1 MGAYQNEIKK
11 SHNLRM
17 EEVIHICKQLLPEEW
32 KRMPY
37 RHPEL
42 LNGLNLLHSEEG
54 MNAYMAAYGEMHM
67 MKCRAALQ
75 NVPYDNLQGSIEI
88 VDWGCG
94 QGIGSMCAIETLEQH
109 DKLMWLKKVTLVEPS
124 PFTLQ
129 RAKENITCA
138 TNGGITILSVNCY
151 LPGDDSQD
159 EIEGISYNMQN
170 VIHVF
175 SNILDVINIDLRKLA
190 KMISTS
196 GHKHYILCIG
206 PVNYQSYRIEQ
217 FCSIFG
223 EQELF
228 SNIHDSAYGRTSD
241 TYHIFTC
248 KTKCFVYNGN
258 PLNFGNMDNVVIPTM
273 VDNTTI
279 YGEYDP
285 MLSVQNGLISKATA
299 DLFSIF
305 SKVLRDEDILLLK
318 PNINGD
324 RPDMVIVRP
333 NKGILLVH
341 VFEDDLSNYHFFQQS
356 RDIDGNIEITERTT
370 MIQKAGSL
378 PINSPLT
385 TIDTYQDDL
394 VRLHLEGML
403 NKVLEES
410 KNWSIIKKLVFFSQ
424 NTSQEA
430 NEFFKKA
437 SRNHVLFYGK
447 ELLSDEKEKKNI
459 LYSLRFN
466 TDVKEFDDRIMRSF
480 MRIITPKWHSY
491 KEGKVIHLE
500 TVQRNLSKSVAD
512 KRQKISGAA
521 GAGKTQVLAT
531 RAVNAQLRTGG
542 KVLVLTYNKTLANYV
557 RYRINEIRA
566 DFPLD
571 KITID
576 YYHHFFRTQAHNC
589 DMGYMAYDNEN
600 AFEGKD
606 NQIEKYGAIFID
618 EVQDYLT
625 PWLRILNKYFLEE
638 HGEFVVFGDPKQNVY
653 RRDLDSQGDIRIE
666 FISGTWNHELK
677 NGKRFANPQLALLA
691 KDFQK
696 TFFTA
701 NANIDDFGDTQIKQ
715 GSLLSKI
722 MYGNIGRTTDTQKL
736 ANYCNKIINHY
747 QLRAEETVV
756 LSQAGDILRD
766 IDFNYRQI
774 TGLPTITTFIS
785 FEEYDNLLRVHKLE
799 NDINPIANYMFKRD
813 KEAIEHNKRIHFTM
827 ETDGLKMSTI
837 HSYKGWESPNVI
849 IFLEPELQ
857 EREKYCVSAREN
869 VPELIY
875 TAITRAK
882 DNLYII
888 NLGNEKYHQFFDDHK
903 N

>member
-1 MGAYQNEIKK
+1 MGVYKDEIKK
-11 SHNLRM
+11 THHLRV
-17 EEVIHICKQLLPEEW
+17 EQIIQICKKLLPEEW
-32 KRMPY
+32 KRFPY

-42 LNGLNLLHSEEG
+42 LNGLNILHSEDG
-54 MNAYMAAYGEMHM
+54 MNAYIAAYGEMHM
-67 MKCRAALQ
+67 LKCRAALQ
-75 NVPYDNLQGSIEI
+75 NFPYDRLQGSIEI
-88 VDWGCG
+88 IDWGCG
-94 QGIGSMCAIETLEQH
+94 QGIGAMCTIEALEQH
-109 DKLMWLKKVTLVEPS
+109 DKLMWLRKITLVEPS

-129 RAKENITCA
+129 RANDNIVCA
-138 TNGGITILSVNCY
+138 TNGGITIIPINCY
-151 LPGDDSQD
+151 LPGDDKRD
-159 EIEGISYNMQN
+159 EIQGISYNMQN

-175 SNILDVINIDLRKLA
+175 SNILDITNIDLKKLA
-190 KMISTS
+190 KMVSTS
-196 GHKHYILCIG
+196 GHRHFILCIG
-206 PVNYQSYRIEQ
+206 PVNSNSYRIEQ

-223 EQELF
+223 EQVLF
-228 SNIHDSAYGRTSD
+228 SNIHDTAYERTSD
-241 TYHIFTC
+241 TFYIFTC
-248 KTKCFVYNGN
+248 KTKCFEYNGN
-258 PLNFGNMDNVVIPTM
+258 PLNFGNMENVVIPTM
-273 VDNTTI
+273 VENSTI

-285 MLSVQNGLISKATA
+285 MLSVQNGLISKPVA
-299 DLFSIF
+299 DIFSIF
-305 SKVLRDEDILLLK
+305 SKVLREEDIILIK

-324 RPDMVIVRP
+324 KPDMVIVRP

-341 VFEDDLSNYHFFQQS
+341 IFDDDLKNYHFFQES
-356 RDIDGNIEITERTT
+356 KEINGKIEIFERTS
-370 MIQKAGSL
+370 MIQKGDYL
-378 PINSPLT
+378 PITSPLT

-430 NEFFKKA
+430 NEFFKRA
-437 SRNHVLFYGK
+437 NRNYIMFYGK
-447 ELLSDEKEKKNI
+447 ELMSDEKEKKNI

-466 TDVKEFDDRIMRSF
+466 ADIKVFDDRIMSSF

-491 KEGKVIHLE
+491 KEGKNINLD
-500 TVQRNLSKSVAD
+500 TVQRNLSRSVAD

-531 RAVNAQLRTGG
+531 RAVNAQLRTGD

-557 RYRINEIRA
+557 RYRINEVRA
-566 DFPLD
+566 DFPWD

-589 DMGYMAYDNEN
+589 DLGYMAYDYEN
-600 AFEGKD
+600 AFEGKENHID
-606 NQIEKYGAIFID
+606 KYSAIFID

-625 PWLRILNKYFLEE
+625 PWLRILNRYFLED

-653 RRDLDSQGDIRIE
+653 RRALDSQGDIRIE
-666 FISGTWNHELK
+666 FISGSWNHELK

-691 KDFQK
+691 KDFQIR
-696 TFFTA
+696 FFSSDDY
-701 NANIDDFGDTQIKQ
+701 NSDFGDVQIKQ

-722 MYGNIGRTTDTQKL
+722 LYANIGRTIDTQRM
-736 ANYCNKIINHY
+736 ANYCNKIITRF
-747 QLRAEETVV
+747 QLKAEETVV

-766 IDFNYRQI
+766 IDYNYRQL
-774 TGLPTITTFIS
+774 TGLPTTTTFIS
-785 FEEYDNLLRVHKLE
+785 FEEYNKLLRIHELE
-799 NDINPIANYMFKRD
+799 SDENPIVNYMFKRD
-813 KEAIEHNKRIHFTM
+813 KDAIEHNKRIHFTM

-882 DNLYII
+882 ENLYII

>member
-1 MGAYQNEIKK
+1 MGTYQDEIRK
-11 SHNLRM
+11 SHHLRM
-17 EEVIHICKQLLPEEW
+17 EEVIQICKKLLPEEW
-32 KRMPY
+32 KRLPY

-42 LNGLNLLHSEEG
+42 LNGLNLLHSEDG

-75 NVPYDNLQGSIEI
+75 NFPYNNLQGSIEI

-94 QGIGSMCAIETLEQH
+94 QGIGSMCAIEALDQH
-109 DKLMWLKKVTLVEPS
+109 DKLQWLRKVTLVEPS
-124 PFTLQ
+124 SFTLK
-129 RAKENITCA
+129 RAIDNIICA
-138 TNGGITILSVNCY
+138 TNGSITISKVNCY
-151 LPGDDSQD
+151 LPGNDSQD
-159 EIEGISYNMQN
+159 EIEGISYSMQN

-175 SNILDVINIDLRKLA
+175 SNILDVINIDLVKLS
-190 KMISTS
+190 KMVSTS
-196 GHKHYILCIG
+196 GRRHYILCIG
-206 PVNYQSYRIEQ
+206 PVNSHSYRIEQ

-223 EQELF
+223 EQFFF
-228 SNIHDSAYGRTSD
+228 SNIHDSAYDRTSD

-248 KTKCFVYNGN
+248 KTKCFEYNGS
-258 PLNFGNMDNVVIPTM
+258 PLNFGNVENVVIPTI
-273 VDNTTI
+273 VEESTI
-279 YGEYDP
+279 FDEYDP
-285 MLSVQNGLISKATA
+285 MLSVQNGLISKPVA
-299 DLFSIF
+299 DIYSIF
-305 SKVLRDEDILLLK
+305 SKVLREEDIILIK

-324 RPDMVIVRP
+324 RPDLVIVRP
-333 NKGILLVH
+333 NKGIMLVH
-341 VFEDDLSNYHFFQQS
+341 VFDDNLNNYHFLQES
-356 RDIDGNIEITERTT
+356 KDVNGDIELIEKTS
-370 MIQKAGSL
+370 MIQKEGNA
-378 PINSPLT
+378 PITSPIT

-403 NKVLEES
+403 NKVLEKS

-430 NEFFKKA
+430 NDFFKNA
-437 SRNHVLFYGK
+437 NRNYVMFYGN
-447 ELLSDEKEKKNI
+447 ELMSDEKEKRNI

-466 TDVKEFDDRIMRSF
+466 ADMKEFDDRIMRSF

-491 KEGKVIHLE
+491 KEGKVINLD
-500 TVQRNLSKSVAD
+500 TVQRNLSKSIAD

-531 RAVNAQLRTGG
+531 RAVNAHLRTGG

-557 RYRINEIRA
+557 RFRINEVRA
-566 DFPLD
+566 DFPWD
-571 KITID
+571 KIIID

-589 DMGYMAYDNEN
+589 NMGYMAYDNEN
-600 AFEGKD
+600 AFEGKES
-606 NQIEKYGAIFID
+606 IVEKYTAIFID
-618 EVQDYLT
+618 EVQDYT
-625 PWLRILNKYFLEE
+625 TSWLRILNKYFLAEQ
-638 HGEFVVFGDPKQNVY
+638 GEFVVFGDPKQNVY
-653 RRDLDSQGDIRIE
+653 RRELDSQGDIRIE

-696 TFFTA
+696 SFFPA
-701 NANIDDFGDTQIKQ
+701 NTNINEPEDNQIKQ

-722 MYGNIGRTTDTQKL
+722 LYANVGRTTDTEKL
-736 ANYCNKIINHY
+736 ANYCDKIIKRY
-747 QLRAEETVV
+747 QLNAEETVV

-766 IDFNYRQI
+766 IDLNYRKM
-774 TGLPTITTFIS
+774 TGLPTSTTFIS
-785 FEEYDNLLRVHKLE
+785 TEEYNDLLKVHKLE
-799 NDINPIANYMFKRD
+799 GIENPVANYLFKRD
-813 KEAIEHNKRIHFTM
+813 KDAIEHNKRIHFTM
-827 ETDGLKMSTI
+827 ETEGLKMSTI

-857 EREKYCVSAREN
+857 EKAKFCVSHNEN

-882 DNLYII
+882 ENLYII
-888 NLGNEKYHQFFDDHK
+888 NLGNKEYHQFFDDHK